1 MRDLELRQ
9 ADQTKDLDV
18 QSYVQIIREILFLN
32 KSVCLARNFHRLR
45 IDEIERKREKIF
57 IDIWPVGDDERGK
70 R

>member
-32 KSVCLARNFHRLR
+32 KSVCLARDFHRLQ